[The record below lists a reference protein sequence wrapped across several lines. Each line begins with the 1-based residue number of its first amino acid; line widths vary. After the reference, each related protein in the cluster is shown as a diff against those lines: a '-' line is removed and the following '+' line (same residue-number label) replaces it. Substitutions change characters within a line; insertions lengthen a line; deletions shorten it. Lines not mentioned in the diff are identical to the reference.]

1 MSCRRRGALMSQA
14 MEQENDDVP
23 QDGHRL
29 RRRSLADPAGILAER
44 PVAHAV
50 QAVLDPPV
58 AAGQPQERLG
68 PAPVGDARP
77 RSPAPPRSRFSPPP
91 AAPASGG
98 RPARSRASPNPG
110 TRRATM

>member
-44 PVAHAV
+44 PIAHAV

-58 AAGQPQERLG
+58 AAGQPQEPL
-68 PAPVGDARP
+68 APTCSCGKLVIP
-77 RSPAPPRSRFSPPP
+77 STTSVSTFSPVRRSRV
-91 AAPASGG
+91 
-98 RPARSRASPNPG
+98 
-110 TRRATM
+110 RR

>member
-1 MSCRRRGALMSQA
+1 MSEA

-58 AAGQPQERLG
+58 AAGQPQSAL
-68 PAPVGDARP
+68 APT
-77 RSPAPPRSRFSPPP
+77 RSCGKLVIPSTTSVSTFSPVRRSRV
-91 AAPASGG
+91 
-98 RPARSRASPNPG
+98 
-110 TRRATM
+110 RR

>member
-1 MSCRRRGALMSQA
+1 
-14 MEQENDDVP
+14 MEQENDDVS

-68 PAPVGDARP
+68 PDPLVRQARDPQHHLGLDFLTRPPLP
-77 RSPAPPRSRFSPPP
+77 RQAVDL
-91 AAPASGG
+91 
-98 RPARSRASPNPG
+98 RSRASPNPG

>member
-1 MSCRRRGALMSQA
+1 MSQA

-58 AAGQPQERLG
+58 AAGQPQERL
-68 PAPVGDARP
+68 APT
-77 RSPAPPRSRFSPPP
+77 RSCGKLVIPSTTSVSTFSPVRRSRV
-91 AAPASGG
+91 
-98 RPARSRASPNPG
+98 
-110 TRRATM
+110 RR